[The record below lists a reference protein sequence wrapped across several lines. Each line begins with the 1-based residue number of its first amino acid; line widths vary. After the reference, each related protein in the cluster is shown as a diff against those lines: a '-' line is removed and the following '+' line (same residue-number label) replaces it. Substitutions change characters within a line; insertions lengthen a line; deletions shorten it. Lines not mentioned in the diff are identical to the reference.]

1 MAKYTL
7 LALRHLQTESEPIT
21 EINIIP
27 VIDISLVLLVI
38 LFVTAPLLSY
48 PSYPVDLPRS
58 RAKESREKTVAV
70 TYTKKDRMAV
80 ASVDVEWADLE
91 GAVASE
97 LERKPGAVVVL
108 RVDREV
114 PYRVVQRLILAAKR
128 AGAKNVALATEKYK

>member
-7 LALRHLQTESEPIT
+7 LALRQLQTEAEPIT

-48 PSYPVDLPRS
+48 PSYPVDLPRA
-58 RAKESREKTVAV
+58 RAKESKERTVAV
-70 TYTKKDRMAV
+70 TYTKKDRLAV
-80 ASVDVEWADLE
+80 AAVDVGWEGLE
-91 GAVASE
+91 GAVAAE

-114 PYRVVQRLILAAKR
+114 PYRVVQRLILCAKK
-128 AGAKNVALATEKYK
+128 AGASNVALATEKYK

>member
-7 LALRHLQTESEPIT
+7 YRLRNLQGETEPIT

-48 PSYPVDLPRS
+48 PSYPVDLPQS

-70 TYTKKDRMAV
+70 TYTKKDKLAV
-80 ASVDVEWADLE
+80 AAVDVGWE
-91 GAVASE
+91 GLQAAVAVE
-97 LERKPGAVVVL
+97 LGRNPGATVML

-114 PYRVVQRLILAAKR
+114 QYRVVQRLILAAKG